1 METPKEIKLL
11 VDKAIKQFD
20 NAQDSITWLVSEIA
34 KLDYADEWFTYC
46 VRKIAET
53 IVYERRHEINRAM
66 KSTKGYTH
74 SKTETR
80 WMESKTIQ
88 DIYTVY
94 EFKISGRNLGDI
106 LGSELPG
113 IIEQEESI
121 LKGHEKNL
129 LFLNKIRNKVPEN
142 KTVREAITLKALTKI
157 FKSVYRSEEV
167 GA

>member
-20 NAQDSITWLVSEIA
+20 KAQDSITWLISEIA
-34 KLDYADEWFTYC
+34 KLDYADEWFAYAI
-46 VRKIAET
+46 RKVAET
-53 IVYERRHEINRAM
+53 LIYERRHEINRAM

-74 SKTETR
+74 AKTETR
-80 WMESKTIQ
+80 WIHNKTIQ

-113 IIEQEESI
+113 IIEQEELV

-129 LFLNKIRNKVPEN
+129 AFLNKILVKVPEN

-157 FKSVYRSEEV
+157 FKSVYRPEEV
-167 GA
+167 EA

>member
-1 METPKEIKLL
+1 METPKEISSL
-11 VDKAIKQFD
+11 VDQAIKQFD
-20 NAQDSITWLVSEIA
+20 KAQDSITWLIAEIS
-34 KLDYADEWFTYC
+34 KLDCGEGWFTYAI
-46 VRKIAET
+46 RKMAET
-53 IVYERRHEINRAM
+53 LIYERRHEINRAM

-80 WMESKTIQ
+80 WMESKIIQ
-88 DIYTVY
+88 EIYTVY

-129 LFLNKIRNKVPEN
+129 EFLNKILSKVPEN
-142 KTVREAITLKALTKI
+142 KTVREAITLKTLTKI
-157 FKSVYRSEEV
+157 FKSVYRSEWV